1 MINIIYLIILL
12 HIFIF
17 GSSIQQKET
26 PTVRWGQHS
35 HKITLMVLIES
46 ISKQD
51 VKFTENN
58 IHISATNKHG
68 EDVELSLDLLR
79 PIIPEKCSYIHLER
93 GLKLTIQKKS
103 QEPCWK
109 RLTKEKKLNFLI
121 KDKSFGDPNDCEDA
135 KHTWLLDYMFYKR
148 KTNPIKQDEPNKKND
163 PVQNIIDNLKDSQSH
178 FSIHEF

>member
-1 MINIIYLIILL
+1 MTNILCLIMLL

-17 GSSIQQKET
+17 GSPTQQANI
-26 PTVRWGQHS
+26 PTIRWGQHS

-68 EDVELSLDLLR
+68 EDVELTLDLLR
-79 PIIPEKCSYIHLER
+79 PIIPEKCSYVHLER
-93 GLKLTIQKKS
+93 GLKLNILKKT

-109 RLTKEKKLNFLI
+109 RLTKEKKPNFLI
-121 KDKSFGDPNDCEDA
+121 KDKSFGDPNDCEEA

-148 KTNPIKQDEPNKKND
+148 KTNPIKTDESAKKND
-163 PVQNIIDNLKDSQSH
+163 PVQDIINNLKDSQSH

>member
-1 MINIIYLIILL
+1 
-12 HIFIF
+12 
-17 GSSIQQKET
+17 
-26 PTVRWGQHS
+26 
-35 HKITLMVLIES
+35 MVLIEA
-46 ISKQD
+46 ISNHD

-79 PIIPEKCSYIHLER
+79 PIIPEKSSYVNLER
-93 GLKLTIQKKS
+93 GLKLNILKKT

-121 KDKSFGDPNDCEDA
+121 KDKSFGDPNEYQLN
-135 KHTWLLDYMFYKR
+135 KNKIQFYKR
-148 KTNPIKQDEPNKKND
+148 KTNPIKTDESAKKND
-163 PVQNIIDNLKDSQSH
+163 PVQDIINNLKDSQSH